1 MLRNYERKIFI
12 YEEYLKQNYENDY
25 IPYIVEYIDTVL
37 SKRLNEDEILELV
50 QHDVPAIKLYNRA
63 DFDMF
68 NIASFAFCSFDNI
81 TPGTENSYG
90 FYKSKD
96 NKYILEQLMF
106 KKKKENSHV
115 QRMHKTKFYRF

>member
-1 MLRNYERKIFI
+1 MLSNGNIKEC
-12 YEEYLKQNYENDY
+12 LKQNYENDY
-25 IPYIVEYIDTVL
+25 IPYIIEYIDTVL

-50 QHDVPAIKLYNRA
+50 QHDVPAIELYNRA

-106 KKKKENSHV
+106 
-115 QRMHKTKFYRF
+115 